1 MAKKGKSVKIRLKCT
16 ECNNINYTTVRRVG
30 QQTKVEL
37 VKFCPKCKKHTKH
50 IETKI
55 K

>member
-1 MAKKGKSVKIRLKCT
+1 MAKKGKSIKIRLKCT
-16 ECNNINYTTVRRVG
+16 VCNNINYTTVRRSN
-30 QQTKVEL
+30 QQGKLEMT
-37 VKFCPKCKKHTKH
+37 KFCKKCKKHTKH